1 VACVTVIMATRGYPG
16 NYPKGSVIGGLDR
29 AAAVPHVAV
38 FHAGTDLRDGV
49 VVATGGRVLAI
60 CATGPDL
67 RQARDAAYAGVA
79 AIDWPEGF
87 ARSDIGQRSLAKE
100 IPA

>member
-1 VACVTVIMATRGYPG
+1 
-16 NYPKGSVIGGLDR
+16 
-29 AAAVPHVAV
+29 VAV
-38 FHAGTDLRDGV
+38 FHAGTAMRDGA
-49 VVATGGRVLAI
+49 VVANGGRVLAI

-87 ARSDIGQRSLAKE
+87 CRSDIGQRSLARE
-100 IPA
+100 MSA